1 MCGKVGAV
9 ASRGEEEIQ
18 QARWIGWSCELET
31 LSALMN
37 NGEGAGKGGG
47 KKTAME
53 TGGGGEGGG
62 GNEAAMFI

>member
-1 MCGKVGAV
+1 MCGKVARRG
-9 ASRGEEEIQ
+9 GEEIR

-31 LSALMN
+31 LSSALMN
-37 NGEGAGKGGG
+37 NGEGAREGGG

-53 TGGGGEGGG
+53 TGGGGDGGG